1 MACER
6 LTFVARPPLKVL
18 ATNRVVPVAVALAI
32 VVAAVA
38 FVIVRDDDD
47 ADLIAGT
54 GPQAEATS
62 EPLASGDIEVET
74 AAPSGSAAPA
84 DVARA
89 PQPGNVSVIPGLP
102 GSREPTACTKRPVD
116 EVGVNDDTIKI
127 GQVITDSNQIPQQF
141 RPAHEG
147 LLAFV
152 KLFNRNGGL
161 CGRTLELDYRND
173 QLNPA
178 IHTQD
183 MREIANESMAFVGN
197 ESVLDQLDYN
207 NNPPFQPQFMG
218 GGSYVPDVG
227 GLAFSYARSQSA
239 WHAGVIGSVSP
250 TLVGGSQYKYF
261 QSQQKAAGKPC
272 TKGAILYLSEPTGAS
287 EDQARLGQVS
297 IEESWGAGLGKGN
310 TKLYSVSLIP
320 PADANTYA
328 GIVRQMADD
337 GMDCVYSYTDLNSS
351 VQLANAMRGQGY
363 WPPATCTRGAKC
375 FRFAYIPFAAYD
387 EKFLRDAGTA
397 ATGFSTFVPH
407 VPLQEPEHPAMKTYF
422 NALKAVPD
430 ARPSTFSVL
439 GFTSGVMFIEALQP
453 CREAPTRTC
462 LINSLRKMK
471 GFTAGGLLGGTTP
484 FKTTRATYD
493 RYGTFNWKWIFNAS
507 VAMRVVEKNG
517 KRDFVR
523 LNPKSGFFRDVLRIA
538 RGTAA

>member
-1 MACER
+1 MARTGALSSLASNR
-6 LTFVARPPLKVL
+6 L
-18 ATNRVVPVAVALAI
+18 VPVAVAMAI
-32 VVAAVA
+32 VVAAITV
-38 FVIVRDDDD
+38 VLVREDDD
-47 ADLIAGT
+47 AEIIAGSVPRT
-54 GPQAEATS
+54 EATT
-62 EPLASGDIEVET
+62 EPVASGEPTIETVRP
-74 AAPSGSAAPA
+74 AARSGAPTSDVTKPSERG
-84 DVARA
+84 DVSI
-89 PQPGNVSVIPGLP
+89 VPGLP
-102 GSREPTACTKRPVD
+102 GSREATPCRKRSVR
-116 EVGVNDDTIKI
+116 EVGVTDTTIKI

-147 LLAFV
+147 LTAFV
-152 KLFNRNGGL
+152 KAFNRGGGL
-161 CGRTLELDYRND
+161 CGRTIEVDYRND

-183 MREIANESMAFVGN
+183 MRELANDSLAFVGN
-197 ESVLDQLDYN
+197 ESVLDQLDYSN
-207 NNPPFQPQFMG
+207 DPPFEPQFQG

-250 TLVGGSQYKYF
+250 TLVGGSQYRYF
-261 QSQQKAAGKPC
+261 QGQQKAAGKPC

-320 PADANTYA
+320 PADQNTYA

-337 GMDCVYSYTDLNSS
+337 GMDCVYTYTDLNSS

-363 WPPATCTRGAKC
+363 WPPSTCTRGAKC
-375 FRFAYIPFAAYD
+375 FRFAYIPFSAYD
-387 EKFLRDAGTA
+387 EKFLRDAGSA

-407 VPLQEPEHPAMKTYF
+407 VPIQEPSNRAMKAYID
-422 NALKAVPD
+422 ALKTIPD
-430 ARPSTFSVL
+430 ARPSTFSIL
-439 GFTSGVMFIEALQP
+439 GFASGAMFVQALQP
-453 CREAPTRTC
+453 CREAPTRSC
-462 LINSLRKMK
+462 LMATLREMK
-471 GFTAGGLLGGTTP
+471 NFTAGGLLGGTTP
-484 FKTTRATYD
+484 FRRTRATYD
-493 RYGTFNWKWIFNAS
+493 RYGTFDWKWIFNAS

-523 LNPKSGFFRDVLRIA
+523 INPKSGFLRDVLRIA